1 MRINPAFTPQARALS
16 TDKQQ
21 NSKERRGEARA
32 VLGSLL
38 GDLGLVVGQELDRL
52 VNRHKTLRLNV
63 RDLQA
68 CKAKME
74 NINRSDFM

>member
-1 MRINPAFTPQARALS
+1 MLC
-16 TDKQQ
+16 
-21 NSKERRGEARA
+21 
-32 VLGSLL
+32 SLL

-68 CKAKME
+68 WKAKME
-74 NINRSDFM
+74 NKITSDFIWQADAREFN